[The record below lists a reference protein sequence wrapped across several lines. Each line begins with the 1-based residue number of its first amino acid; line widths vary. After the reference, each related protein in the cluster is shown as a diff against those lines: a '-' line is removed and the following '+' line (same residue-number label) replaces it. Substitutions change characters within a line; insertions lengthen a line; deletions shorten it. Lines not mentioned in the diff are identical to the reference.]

1 MSRITFSQRGV
12 CSAFPACALGNG
24 MGKWACALRSPIG
37 QCSGSLPAHPSPYI
51 RPMGG
56 RDAGPYWLAARLRKR
71 LRCGQRKMFSPSLL
85 SAHSILPA
93 WRYRLRNSVQQKL
106 YHLCCYYSR
115 KPADVNS
122 FFEISPVKNRW
133 QMLAIPAARH
143 IARWGGMRMGMVPSR
158 QQWAASARLDDGA
171 GPVSACDVALWGV
184 FSAHMADSVLRTG
197 ASGAWMASSCGRYFI
212 PWAFLS
218 RIRHR
223 FPMLFSAS
231 PAPAKGAS

>member
-1 MSRITFSQRGV
+1 MGLCSFAALSGNAAEACPHVRHLISAPWAGGMPVPVGWPCVYVNVCVVSKEKCSHLPSFLHIVSCQLGVIVYVIPYNRNYIIYAVIIAENQQMSI
-12 CSAFPACALGNG
+12 AFLKFP
-24 MGKWACALRSPIG
+24 
-37 QCSGSLPAHPSPYI
+37 
-51 RPMGG
+51 
-56 RDAGPYWLAARLRKR
+56 LRKIGGKCWQFPPHAI
-71 LRCGQRKMFSPSLL
+71 LRVGR
-85 SAHSILPA
+85 
-93 WRYRLRNSVQQKL
+93 
-106 YHLCCYYSR
+106 
-115 KPADVNS
+115 
-122 FFEISPVKNRW
+122 
-133 QMLAIPAARH
+133 
-143 IARWGGMRMGMVPSR
+143 GMRRGMVPGR
-158 QQWAASARLDDGA
+158 QRWAASARLDDGA